1 MPSPQIE
8 RKLAAIMFT
17 DIAGYTALSAKDST
31 KASELLTTQ
40 RDTLKPIVEKHGG
53 SWMKEIG
60 DGLLLIFDSATS
72 AVECSIAIQES
83 TKDIEDLNLRIG
95 IHEGEVIKQDGD
107 VIGDD
112 VNVASRIEPFSAVG
126 GVAISQKI
134 QQAISS
140 NTEFETKYVGKP
152 KLKGVAQEVKV
163 YCITSHGLPET
174 NISQVSAKLENQ
186 LNKHQNRKRLIGLV
200 LGLFLMLFLYNMIT
214 QGQNKVIIGIIY
226 DDGKFISYKN
236 ELINR
241 NREDTVKIISI
252 PDSLAETI
260 NQTLYY
266 NLLDEFMGVEIKILN
281 NENLE
286 NLYSMSLNDSIN
298 KYFDANHE
306 NFGLD
311 SFVMRLFKIIKSDL
325 IIYWI
330 VSDSKKNYHIYKMY
344 YERGRLLFTNGNSF
358 IEKYDLIEQIN
369 ELQSQDIDML
379 TRNKGFNL
387 VDYII
392 NLYSEIIA
400 GRANWAGKGYI
411 DEIFEDKYKIKLL
424 NPYNIKKDM
433 ELSVQKVFALNN
445 PYERKRYINFL
456 NHNISYLDS
465 LKNLEPD
472 IWNNIYRSY
481 KNLLD
486 DYNEDKYIDI
496 GNQFL
501 SYPPC
506 GKIILKIDGVID
518 DYAIATLRY
527 KEFSWITIDKED
539 KIDY

>member
-298 KYFDANHE
+298 KYFDANNE

>member
-174 NISQVSAKLENQ
+174 DVSKVSAKLENQ

-200 LGLFLMLFLYNMIT
+200 LGFFLMLFLYNMIT

-298 KYFDANHE
+298 KYFDANNE